1 MCREAVAEIERS
13 IFYIL
18 IISNVIF
25 FLLLL
30 FKEINLE
37 IPKKSKMN
45 QQQQQQRFIA
55 NSNEAPEQSFK
66 LYVGNLPNDL
76 IQGDIDIIF
85 RNLSIKSVHM
95 IRDKE
100 TDKFKG
106 YCYVEFANAQ
116 SYNDALLLNGACVS
130 GNIIKVDIA
139 DSNRNKNNNH
149 HHQQQQQ
156 QQQQYRNN
164 NNNQNHVNNGH
175 NNNNRYNNNN
185 NRINSSG
192 GGSGGG
198 GNHHYNNQR
207 NNNNN
212 YNQQD
217 HQQRQN
223 SGRYNNNKS
232 PNYNSK

>member
-156 QQQQYRNN
+156 QQYRNN

-212 YNQQD
+212 NYNQQD